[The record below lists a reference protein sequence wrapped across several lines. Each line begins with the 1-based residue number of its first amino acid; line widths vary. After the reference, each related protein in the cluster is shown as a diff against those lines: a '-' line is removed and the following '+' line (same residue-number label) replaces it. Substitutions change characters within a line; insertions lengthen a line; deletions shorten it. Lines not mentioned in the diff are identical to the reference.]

1 VSDFT
6 TTFVCPLGELKIL
19 VDTSGRLRRID
30 FPGHHEPSPGAHEQA
45 SACGH
50 VTQQLAEYFAG
61 ERMQFQLELALHGTP
76 FQLAAWG
83 ALQQIPFGTTASYQQ
98 QAERIGKPRA
108 VRAIG
113 AANGRNPLPIVVPCH
128 RVIGKDGTLVG
139 FGGGLPK
146 KQWLLQHERTVLA
159 RRATNPHRLDSR

>member
-1 VSDFT
+1 MPDFT
-6 TTFVCPLGELKIL
+6 TTFVCPLGELRIL
-19 VDTSGRLRRID
+19 VDASGRLLRID
-30 FPGHHEPSPGAHEQA
+30 FPGHHEPSPDAREE
-45 SACGH
+45 ACACDH

-61 ERMQFQLELALHGTP
+61 QRMQFELELTLRGTP

-113 AANGRNPLPIVVPCH
+113 AANGQNPLPIVVPCH

-146 KQWLLQHERTVLA
+146 KQWLLQHERTVVA
-159 RRATNPHRLDSR
+159 RRATNPPHLDSR